1 MLQAPHQQS
10 PLRQQ
15 DLLAILGQATIFSRL
30 THEQLT
36 KLAHRTRLV
45 RLDAGEVLFRRGDKA
60 RAVYLLGQGQL
71 KLYRTSADG
80 DEVIVDLLEPGTTF
94 AETRAFLDD
103 PHYHV
108 SCAALVDA
116 EVVAVDLPTFLAV
129 LRDSVETCL
138 LLLQQ
143 ISARAECRMDDI
155 ERLALQSGTCRVAG
169 YLLGQLPPGRD
180 EYALKVTKGVMAS
193 RLAIRAETLSRIL
206 KQLSA
211 EGVVSVSSRNIVRV
225 HSRQKLQRVAQES
238 AKPGGPGS

>member
-1 MLQAPHQQS
+1 MQRSRAEPATAQ
-10 PLRQQ
+10 PGGGGE
-15 DLLAILGQATIFSRL
+15 LLI
-30 THEQLT
+30 
-36 KLAHRTRLV
+36 
-45 RLDAGEVLFRRGDKA
+45 DAGQEMKKGGVLQNATPGNVVQA
-60 RAVYLLGQGQL
+60 LGSG
-71 KLYRTSADG
+71 RVGGA
-80 DEVIVDLLEPGTTF
+80 
-94 AETRAFLDD
+94 
-103 PHYHV
+103 
-108 SCAALVDA
+108 
-116 EVVAVDLPTFLAV
+116 AVDLTAFLAQ
-129 LRDSVETCL
+129 LHDSVETCL

-225 HSRQKLQRVAQES
+225 HSRQKLQRLAQET
-238 AKPGGPGS
+238 AKPGGPRL